1 VASKPIPLK
10 APDTSTIWKFI
21 AWFETAEGEVKTNPE
36 TGKIRNSKG
45 NWKKAII
52 SELEYIFQ
60 NGETSAE
67 MKGYVDRYKK
77 EQMLSPE
84 VQSTLAEAKSNLSP
98 ADFSKFAELL
108 EKAKGGVPTA

>member
-1 VASKPIPLK
+1 MASKPIPLK
-10 APDTSTIWKFI
+10 APDTSSIWKFI
-21 AWFETAEGEVKTNPE
+21 TWFETSQGELKTNPE
-36 TGKIRNSKG
+36 TGKTRNSKG

-67 MKGYVDRYKK
+67 MKGYVEQYKK

-98 ADFSKFAELL
+98 AEFSKFAELL
-108 EKAKGGVPTA
+108 EKVKEGVATA